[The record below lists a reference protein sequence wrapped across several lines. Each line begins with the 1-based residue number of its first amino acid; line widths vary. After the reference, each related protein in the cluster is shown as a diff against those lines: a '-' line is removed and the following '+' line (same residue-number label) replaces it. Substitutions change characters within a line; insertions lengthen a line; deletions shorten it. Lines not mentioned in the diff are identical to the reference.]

1 MQCEY
6 GQRAPGA
13 ESASA
18 RWRSRLGRAG
28 VIRGWAKLAL
38 GGPIRVILFF
48 LFYFL
53 FSFLFFLLFLN
64 LSLNFK
70 FDELVLKF
78 SEYMIWINHF
88 GISLSIYK
96 FYFCIA

>member
-28 VIRGWAKLAL
+28 VIRGWAELAP

-48 LFYFL
+48 LFIFPIF
-53 FSFLFFLLFLN
+53 FSFF
-64 LSLNFK
+64 SLIFESK
-70 FDELVLKF
+70 FEF
-78 SEYMIWINHF
+78 RI
-88 GISLSIYK
+88 
-96 FYFCIA
+96 